1 VNRLF
6 LIGPALVVLLI
17 VALPAAIIARSWRR
31 NCRAERAFGKPLPRE
46 LPPLPPRP

>member
-6 LIGPALVVLLI
+6 LIGPALVLLLI
-17 VALPAAIIARSWRR
+17 VALPAGILLRSWRR
-31 NCRAERAFGKPLPRE
+31 NRRAEREFGKPLPRE